1 MAGVTQQP
9 PAGFGPE
16 TGPFDQAPGTQAD
29 QAPGSEADQTPAAEP
44 AQPRRRRLAPSTITL
59 VASLAVSLVCG
70 AVLFA
75 LPVPYV
81 LQTPGP
87 TVDTLGKQGEVEL
100 IQVDQEP
107 SHPITG
113 QLRLTTVGAYGSD
126 PGSLSVIQLVRG
138 YFDPQD
144 ALVPYDLVY
153 PRQSTS
159 KQRDEQSAAEMA
171 SSQDTAT
178 VAAFE
183 YLGLDVAIV
192 VDKTATPAAAAVFKQ
207 GDRIVSIGGYPITG
221 YTALRASMDNV
232 EPGQTVEVVLDR
244 SGTEVT
250 VEIKTTAD
258 EATGRAMLGVSIRF
272 EFPLSVKFGVEN
284 IGGPSAGTMF
294 ALGIIDKLG
303 PTDLADGR
311 IIAGTGTMAPDGKVG
326 SIGGIRQKLV
336 AAKRDGATVFLAPAD
351 NCKDVV
357 GHVPDGLQ
365 VVKISTLADAVDAL
379 TALSSGKGSTLP
391 TCTK

>member
-1 MAGVTQQP
+1 MTQQP